1 QVAGDLGHRRVAVR
15 ARAAFRREVRR
26 DRRERV
32 EELRRRDTLVVDALV
47 VDAELVAVG
56 GANVGEV
63 VDELRD
69 VLLEIEPFI
78 ALTRAASRAAEA
90 GDAGNRD
97 GRTGTGVA
105 VAHRALVAMRV

>member
-32 EELRRRDTLVVDALV
+32 EELRRRDSLVVDALV
-47 VDAELVAVG
+47 VDAELEAVG
-56 GANVGEV
+56 GAYVGEV
-63 VDELRD
+63 VDDLGD
-69 VLLEIEPFI
+69 VLLEVEPFV
-78 ALTRAASRAAEA
+78 ALPRGASRATEA

-97 GRTGTGVA
+97 GRA
-105 VAHRALVAMRV
+105 AA